1 MPPPPFSPQLHALY
15 IFNLEGGQSHSIDR
29 AKTVVVRPN
38 LYSAPTPSHSIDRAK
53 AVVVRPYL
61 YSAPTPNREFS
72 CMQLTDR
79 RIYFTWEDAR
89 RRDVPLFK
97 DEEDTR
103 PEPSSPGTAE
113 LSQGAWV
120 NPEFGGHSPSP

>member
-1 MPPPPFSPQLHALY
+1 M
-15 IFNLEGGQSHSIDR
+15 E
-29 AKTVVVRPN
+29 
-38 LYSAPTPSHSIDRAK
+38 
-53 AVVVRPYL
+53 
-61 YSAPTPNREFS
+61 
-72 CMQLTDR
+72 LTDR

-103 PEPSSPGTAE
+103 PEPSSSGAMSTTE
-113 LSQGAWV
+113 LSQEAWV